1 MDKVVEF
8 KNGNQ
13 IEIIKTSDSSFRNKK
28 CKPFMTQEDLGLL
41 WYLNEVYVNENAL
54 S

>member
-13 IEIIKTSDSSFRNKK
+13 IEIIKTSESSFRNKK
-28 CKPFMTQEDLGLL
+28 CKLFMAQEDLCLL
-41 WYLNEVYVNENAL
+41 WYLSEVYVNENAL

>member
-13 IEIIKTSDSSFRNKK
+13 IEIVKTSESSFRNKK
-28 CKPFMTQEDLGLL
+28 CKLFMAQEDLGLL
-41 WYLNEVYVNENAL
+41 WYLNEVYVNENVL

>member
-13 IEIIKTSDSSFRNKK
+13 IEIIKTSESSFRNKK
-28 CKPFMTQEDLGLL
+28 CKLFMAQEDLGLL

>member
-1 MDKVVEF
+1 MDKVIEF

-13 IEIIKTSDSSFRNKK
+13 IEIIKTSDSPLKNKK
-28 CKPFMTQEDLGLL
+28 CKPFMTQEDLCLL
-41 WYLNEVYVNENAL
+41 WYLNEVYVNEDTL